1 MRGRT
6 RKWRKTKENRDNKS
20 NSDITRKSAQISD
33 EKCKKTVDIC
43 KILGYILSYKMKMA
57 YCAVF
62 TDFLK
67 SIESEMPWVR
77 SVGKGV
83 YQWKIM

>member
-1 MRGRT
+1 MR
-6 RKWRKTKENRDNKS
+6 KNEKKRDMKS
-20 NSDITRKSAQISD
+20 NSNIRGKSAQISD

-43 KILGYILSYKMKMA
+43 EILGYILSYKMKMA